1 MFNCKVIGNIG
12 IINFAIKQNV
22 DIPANYEFIKV
33 ENISFEDQ
41 WFVIASANEGASR
54 CFLANNSI
62 FFNNA
67 PYRTNNN
74 IAYAQVISFVLW
86 LFMI

>member
-22 DIPANYEFIKV
+22 DIPANYEFIKI

-41 WFVIASANEGASR
+41 WFVIASANEGS
-54 CFLANNSI
+54 
-62 FFNNA
+62 
-67 PYRTNNN
+67 
-74 IAYAQVISFVLW
+74 V
-86 LFMI
+86 